1 MLFLAFYGLDNS
13 EIHQSSNETMDSVKG
28 HLIQS
33 LSYVRQ
39 HCSKCTKASRP
50 LLCLPGS
57 PQTESDVTCVV
68 LDQSV
73 RDWNWVLVYTSRVIV
88 KGKVGVLIV
97 QNIGI
102 A

>member
-1 MLFLAFYGLDNS
+1 MLFSAFYGLDNS

-57 PQTESDVTCVV
+57 TQTESDVTCVV

-73 RDWNWVLVYTSRVIV
+73 RCRLELGLCLHEPGYSQRESGCLDLSRT
-88 KGKVGVLIV
+88 
-97 QNIGI
+97 
-102 A
+102 